1 MSIIQTGDSPISDF
15 QSKRAHSLMFQR
27 VSYSNLNAKQKEN
40 YNFQK
45 VSGILADYGFV
56 TLRLNDDWQGADFIA
71 QHINGELF
79 LKVQL
84 KGRLTIDKKY
94 LGKNLF
100 ICFPYRD
107 EWYLYPHDEVVSLLL
122 ETSNIGNTD
131 SWVQFGL
138 YTIPGVSKVLLPY
151 LQQFML

>member
-1 MSIIQTGDSPISDF
+1 
-15 QSKRAHSLMFQR
+15 
-27 VSYSNLNAKQKEN
+27 
-40 YNFQK
+40 
-45 VSGILADYGFV
+45 
-56 TLRLNDDWQGADFIA
+56 LRLNDDWQGADFIA